1 MISLKIKTLDS
12 QDHDFTVEDDVS
24 YCLTSL
30 NLLIS
35 LDS

>member
-24 YCLTSL
+24 FKQQQIGIHES
-30 NLLIS
+30 
-35 LDS
+35 